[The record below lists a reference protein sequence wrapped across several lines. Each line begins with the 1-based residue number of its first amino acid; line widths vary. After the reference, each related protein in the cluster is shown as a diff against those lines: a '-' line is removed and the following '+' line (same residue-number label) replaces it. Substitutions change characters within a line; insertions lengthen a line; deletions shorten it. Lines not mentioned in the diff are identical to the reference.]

1 MRFLVILVLVFTLS
15 CEFEDINKT
24 GQKNAWYFYEVAD
37 IGAIEASNSTIPVIA
52 FPSNYYTIGGINNEI
67 SIIPISDFYEFID
80 FSVQDVISL
89 GGKSKFIITAV
100 SNNSIEPVYGLRL
113 ISEKSESSVFYHE
126 NVESGTFSPID
137 QQSLYGVLESLPSI
151 NDGNEVYLNAQI
163 VYYSLF
169 DDNID
174 TLSTHRFEIGNIDM
188 SKSMEGFATSGI
200 NNLYYAFQD
209 QLFSWNPTTDTLIS
223 TPTNTQVKNLL
234 SIDDKIILV
243 GSANE
248 LKIYNENLTLDRI
261 IWLSDLIPTAIVK
274 KNTLLKVFTSK
285 KGIHMVLG
293 ISKAIEKSD
302 GIFVEQMLTLDLL
315 TLNSEGVLEGSTV
328 ILEGNEDQNDDLFWN
343 QFDLVSQN
351 INNNAAYF
359 MFRKQ
364 LSDAK
369 YEFLVKKAVIN

>member
-1 MRFLVILVLVFTLS
+1 MHKL
-15 CEFEDINKT
+15 
-24 GQKNAWYFYEVAD
+24 
-37 IGAIEASNSTIPVIA
+37 
-52 FPSNYYTIGGINNEI
+52 
-67 SIIPISDFYEFID
+67 
-80 FSVQDVISL
+80 
-89 GGKSKFIITAV
+89 FII
-100 SNNSIEPVYGLRL
+100 R
-113 ISEKSESSVFYHE
+113 
-126 NVESGTFSPID
+126 
-137 QQSLYGVLESLPSI
+137 
-151 NDGNEVYLNAQI
+151 
-163 VYYSLF
+163 LF

-188 SKSMEGFATSGI
+188 SKSMEGFATSGL

-209 QLFSWNPTTDTLIS
+209 QLFSWNATTDTLIS

-248 LKIYNENLTLDRI
+248 LKIYNEDLTLDRI
-261 IWLSDLIPTAIVK
+261 IWLSDLIPTATGK

-293 ISKAIEKSD
+293 ISKAIEKGD

-359 MFRKQ
+359 MFRKR

>member
-1 MRFLVILVLVFTLS
+1 M
-15 CEFEDINKT
+15 
-24 GQKNAWYFYEVAD
+24 
-37 IGAIEASNSTIPVIA
+37 
-52 FPSNYYTIGGINNEI
+52 
-67 SIIPISDFYEFID
+67 
-80 FSVQDVISL
+80 

-100 SNNSIEPVYGLRL
+100 SKNNIESVFGLRL
-113 ISEKSESSVFYHE
+113 ISEESESSVFYHE

-151 NDGNEVYLNAQI
+151 NDGNEVYLNAEI
-163 VYYSLF
+163 VYYSLL
-169 DDNID
+169 DNNID
-174 TLSTHRFEIGNIDM
+174 TLSTHRFEIGNIDL
-188 SKSMEGFATSGI
+188 SKSMEGFVTSGP

-209 QLFSWNPTTDTLIS
+209 QLFLWNVTTDTLIS
-223 TPTNTQVKNLL
+223 TSTNTQVKNLL

-248 LKIYNENLTLDRI
+248 LKIYNEDLTFDRN
-261 IWLSDLIPTAIVK
+261 IWLSDLILTATDK

-293 ISKAIEKSD
+293 ISKAIEKGD
-302 GIFVEQMLTLDLL
+302 GIFVEQMLTLDLV

-359 MFRKQ
+359 MFRKR

-369 YEFLVKKAVIN
+369 YEFLVKKVVIN

>member
-1 MRFLVILVLVFTLS
+1 MRFLVILVLVSTLS

-188 SKSMEGFATSGI
+188 SKPMEGFATSGI

-261 IWLSDLIPTAIVK
+261 IWLSDLIPTAIGK

-328 ILEGNEDQNDDLFWN
+328 ILEGSEDQNDDLFWN